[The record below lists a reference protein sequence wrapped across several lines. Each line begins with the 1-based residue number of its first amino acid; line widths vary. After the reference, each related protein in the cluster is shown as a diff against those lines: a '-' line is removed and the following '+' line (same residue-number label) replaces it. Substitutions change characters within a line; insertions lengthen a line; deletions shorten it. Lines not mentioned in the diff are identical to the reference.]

1 MAVVVA
7 VALLSAAALGY
18 EILLIRLFSIILW
31 HHFAFM
37 IISLALLGVG
47 ASGTFLVFA
56 RRWLEPRFHRAF
68 AGFAAAFGISAVA
81 CFALAQRVPF
91 NPLEVVWD
99 LGQQAA
105 LLQIYLLLALPFFC
119 AATCV
124 GLALSRFRERIGA
137 IYRADLLGAGAGA
150 SLVLLALFVL
160 TPEDYL
166 RVLGGLGLA
175 AAAVIAFAGP
185 GPRWP
190 AGLLAALALA
200 VPFAW
205 PGDWI
210 APQPSPYKGL
220 SLALHVPQARVIA
233 ERSSPL
239 GLLSVVESPAVPFRH
254 APGLSLTAK
263 AGPPPQLGV
272 FTDGDGL
279 TVITRFDGTLAK
291 LAYLDQQTAALP
303 FHLLT
308 RPRTLILGA
317 GGGADVLRALYHAAR
332 QVDAVEINPQMA
344 DLVRRDYAGFA
355 GRLFRAPGVRL
366 HVRDARSFVEAS
378 GARWDLIHV
387 GLLDSF
393 TASAA
398 GVLALKESA
407 LYTVEAFEAYI
418 ARLEPGGILA
428 ITRWLRVP
436 PRDSLKLFATA
447 ITALE
452 GLGVAAP
459 GERLALIRSWNTAT
473 LMVKNGPL
481 TAEDIAAIRRFAEA
495 RSFDVSYYPGMA
507 PEEANRF
514 NRWREPF
521 LFNGT
526 AALLGPGRQRFLE
539 DYKFHIAPATDDRP
553 YFFRFFKWRL
563 LPEVL
568 AIRGRAAMTLL
579 EGGYLIVAATLAQA
593 AIVSALLIVL
603 PLAWIGRGEGAAPGA
618 PGRGRVMVY
627 FLALGLAFLFV
638 EIAFIQRFVLFL
650 GHPLYAISVVLAAFL
665 VFAGLGSGYSA
676 RLAEHRAVARMRP
689 ISLAV
694 AGIVLFAGV
703 YLAVLPVLF
712 GWLMAESDPV
722 KILVSVVLIAPLAF
736 FMGMPFPL
744 GLRRVADQAP
754 RLVPWAWGVNG
765 CASVLSAVLASL
777 LATHVGF
784 AVVVALAMGL
794 YGIAALA
801 FAR

>member
-1 MAVVVA
+1 MIALLVA
-7 VALLSAAALGY
+7 VALLSAAAIGY
-18 EILLIRLFSIILW
+18 EILLIRLFSIILG

-47 ASGTFLVFA
+47 ASGTFLAFA
-56 RRWLEPRFHRAF
+56 RGWLEPRFHHAF
-68 AGFAAAFGISAVA
+68 AGFAAAFGVSAVA
-81 CFALAQRVPF
+81 CFAVARRVPF

-99 LGQQAA
+99 LGQQAY

-119 AATCV
+119 AATCI

-150 SLVLLALFVL
+150 ALVLLALFL
-160 TPEDYL
+160 LEPEDTL
-166 RVLGGLGLA
+166 RALGGLGLA
-175 AAAVIAFAGP
+175 AAAVAAFAGP

-190 AGLLAALALA
+190 AGVLAALALA

-205 PGDWI
+205 PGGWI
-210 APQPSPYKGL
+210 TPQPSPYKGL
-220 SLALHVPQARVIA
+220 SLALHAPRARVIA

-239 GLLSVVESPAVPFRH
+239 GLLSVVESPAIPFRH
-254 APGLSLTAK
+254 APGLSLTAE

-272 FTDGDGL
+272 FTDGDAF
-279 TVITRFDGTLAK
+279 TAITRFDGNLAK

-303 FHLLT
+303 FHLLR

-317 GGGADVLRALYHAAR
+317 GGGADVLRALYHGAPR
-332 QVDAVEINPQMA
+332 VDAVELNPQMA
-344 DLVRRDYAGFA
+344 ELVRRDYADFA
-355 GRLFRAPGVRL
+355 GRLFQAPGVRL
-366 HVRDARSFVEAS
+366 HIDEARSFVEAS
-378 GARWDLIHV
+378 GGRWDLIHV

-407 LYTVEAFEAYI
+407 LYTVEAFQAYL

-447 ITALE
+447 AAALE
-452 GLGVAAP
+452 GLGVATP

-481 TAEDIAAIRRFAEA
+481 TPGDVSAIRGFAQA

-514 NRWREPF
+514 NRWRQPF
-521 LFNGT
+521 LYTGT
-526 AALLGPGRQRFLE
+526 AALLGPGRERFLD
-539 DYKFHIAPATDDRP
+539 DYKFDVAPATDDRP

-568 AIRGRAAMTLL
+568 AIRGGAGMTLL
-579 EGGYLIVAATLAQA
+579 EGGYLILAATLVQA
-593 AIVSALLIVL
+593 AIVSAVLIVL
-603 PLAWIGRGEGAAPGA
+603 PLAWLGRGGGAAPAA

-676 RLAEHRAVARMRP
+676 RLSERRAAARIGP
-689 ISLAV
+689 IPLAV
-694 AGIVLFAGV
+694 AGIALFAGA
-703 YLAVLPVLF
+703 YLALLPVLF
-712 GWLMAESDPV
+712 GWLMPEPDAV
-722 KILVSVVLIAPLAF
+722 KITVSVLLIAPLAF
-736 FMGMPFPL
+736 VMGLPFPL
-744 GLRRVADQAP
+744 GLRRVADEAP
-754 RLVPWAWGVNG
+754 RLVPWAWFRGPG
-765 CASVLSAVLASL
+765 A
-777 LATHVGF
+777 
-784 AVVVALAMGL
+784 
-794 YGIAALA
+794 
-801 FAR
+801 

>member
-1 MAVVVA
+1 M
-7 VALLSAAALGY
+7 
-18 EILLIRLFSIILW
+18 
-31 HHFAFM
+31 
-37 IISLALLGVG
+37 
-47 ASGTFLVFA
+47 
-56 RRWLEPRFHRAF
+56 
-68 AGFAAAFGISAVA
+68 
-81 CFALAQRVPF
+81 
-91 NPLEVVWD
+91 
-99 LGQQAA
+99 
-105 LLQIYLLLALPFFC
+105 
-119 AATCV
+119 
-124 GLALSRFRERIGA
+124 
-137 IYRADLLGAGAGA
+137 
-150 SLVLLALFVL
+150 
-160 TPEDYL
+160 
-166 RVLGGLGLA
+166 
-175 AAAVIAFAGP
+175 
-185 GPRWP
+185 
-190 AGLLAALALA
+190 
-200 VPFAW
+200 
-205 PGDWI
+205 
-210 APQPSPYKGL
+210 
-220 SLALHVPQARVIA
+220 
-233 ERSSPL
+233 
-239 GLLSVVESPAVPFRH
+239 
-254 APGLSLTAK
+254 
-263 AGPPPQLGV
+263 

-279 TVITRFDGTLAK
+279 TVITRFDGTFAK

-303 FHLLT
+303 FHLLR

-344 DLVRRDYAGFA
+344 DLVGRDLAGFA
-355 GRLFRAPGVRL
+355 GRLFQAPGVRL
-366 HVRDARSFVEAS
+366 HIREARSFVEAS
-378 GARWDLIHV
+378 GQRWDLIHV

-407 LYTVEAFEAYI
+407 LYTVEAFEAYL

-447 ITALE
+447 VAALE

-481 TAEDIAAIRRFAEA
+481 TAEDTAAIRRFAEA

-521 LFNGT
+521 LYDGT
-526 AALLGPGRQRFLE
+526 AALLGPGRERFLE

-593 AIVSALLIVL
+593 AMVSALLIVL
-603 PLAWIGRGEGAAPGA
+603 PLAWMGRGEGAAPGA
-618 PGRGRVMVY
+618 PGRGRVVVY
-627 FLALGLAFLFV
+627 FFALGLAFLFV

-665 VFAGLGSGYSA
+665 VFAGVGSGYAA
-676 RLAEHRAVARMRP
+676 RFAGHRAAARMRP

-694 AGIVLFAGV
+694 AGIIVFAGV
-703 YLAVLPVLF
+703 YLALLPVIF
-712 GWLMAESDPV
+712 GWLMAETDAV

-754 RLVPWAWGVNG
+754 SLVPWAWGVNG

-784 AVVVALAMGL
+784 TVVVALAMGL
-794 YGIAALA
+794 YGLAALA

>member
-81 CFALAQRVPF
+81 CFALARRVPF

-160 TPEDYL
+160 APEDYL
-166 RVLGGLGLA
+166 RALGGLGLA

-220 SLALHVPQARVIA
+220 SVALHAPQARVIA

-303 FHLLT
+303 FHLLR

-332 QVDAVEINPQMA
+332 QVDAVELNPQMA
-344 DLVRRDYAGFA
+344 DLVSRDRGGFA
-355 GRLFRAPGVRL
+355 GRLFQAPGVRL
-366 HVRDARSFVEAS
+366 HIREARSFVEAS
-378 GARWDLIHV
+378 GQRWDLIHV

-407 LYTVEAFEAYI
+407 LYTVEAFEAYLG
-418 ARLEPGGILA
+418 RLEPGGILA

-447 ITALE
+447 IAALE

-481 TAEDIAAIRRFAEA
+481 TAEDAAAIRRFAEA

-521 LFNGT
+521 LYDGT
-526 AALLGPGRQRFLE
+526 AALLGPGRERFLE

-568 AIRGRAAMTLL
+568 AIRGRAGMTLL

-593 AIVSALLIVL
+593 AIVSTLLIVL
-603 PLAWIGRGEGAAPGA
+603 PLAWIGRAEGAAPGT
-618 PGRGRVMVY
+618 PGRGRVVVY

-665 VFAGLGSGYSA
+665 VFAGVGSGYAA
-676 RLAEHRAVARMRP
+676 RFAEHRVAARMRP

-694 AGIVLFAGV
+694 AGIILFAGV
-703 YLAVLPVLF
+703 YLALLPALF
-712 GWLMAESDPV
+712 GWLMPEPAPV

-744 GLRRVADQAP
+744 GLRRVADEAP

>member
-31 HHFAFM
+31 HNFAFM

-68 AGFAAAFGISAVA
+68 AGFAAAFGLSAVG
-81 CFALAQRVPF
+81 CFALARRVPF

-160 TPEDYL
+160 APEDYL
-166 RVLGGLGLA
+166 RALGGLGLA

-185 GPRWP
+185 GSRWP
-190 AGLLAALALA
+190 AGLLAALALT

-210 APQPSPYKGL
+210 APRPSPYQGL

-254 APGLSLTAK
+254 APGLSLNAK

-279 TVITRFDGTLAK
+279 TVITRFDGTFAK

-303 FHLLT
+303 FHLLR

-344 DLVRRDYAGFA
+344 DLVRRDLAGFA
-355 GRLFRAPGVRL
+355 GRLFQAPGVRL
-366 HVRDARSFVEAS
+366 HIREARSFVEAS
-378 GARWDLIHV
+378 GQRWDLIHV

-407 LYTVEAFEAYI
+407 LYTVEAFEAYL

-447 ITALE
+447 IAALE

-481 TAEDIAAIRRFAEA
+481 TAEDTAAIRRFAEA

-507 PEEANRF
+507 PGEANRF

-521 LFNGT
+521 LYDGT
-526 AALLGPGRQRFLE
+526 AALLGPGRERFLE

-568 AIRGRAAMTLL
+568 AIRGRAAVTLL

-593 AIVSALLIVL
+593 AMVSALLIVL
-603 PLAWIGRGEGAAPGA
+603 PLAWMGRGEGAAPGA

-665 VFAGLGSGYSA
+665 VFAGVGSGYAA
-676 RLAEHRAVARMRP
+676 RFAGHRAAARMRP

-694 AGIVLFAGV
+694 AGIIVFAGV

-744 GLRRVADQAP
+744 GLRRVADEAP
-754 RLVPWAWGVNG
+754 SLVPWAWGVNG

-794 YGIAALA
+794 YGLAALA

>member
-7 VALLSAAALGY
+7 VALLSAAAIGY

-37 IISLALLGVG
+37 IISVALLGVG
-47 ASGTFLVFA
+47 ASGTFLAFA
-56 RRWLEPRFHRAF
+56 RGWLEPRFHGAF
-68 AGFAAAFGISAVA
+68 AGFAAAFGVSAVA
-81 CFALAQRVPF
+81 CFALARRVPF

-99 LGQQAA
+99 LGQQAT
-105 LLQIYLLLALPFFC
+105 LLQIYVLLALPFFC
-119 AATCV
+119 AATCI
-124 GLALSRFRERIGA
+124 GLALSRFRRRIGA
-137 IYRADLLGAGAGA
+137 IYRADLVGAGTGA

-160 TPEDYL
+160 APEDTL
-166 RVLGGLGLA
+166 RALGGLGLA

-185 GPRWP
+185 GPRWR
-190 AGLLAALALA
+190 AAVLGALALA
-200 VPFAW
+200 VPWAW
-205 PGDWI
+205 PGGWI

-220 SLALHVPQARVIA
+220 SLALHAPRARVIA

-239 GLLSVVESPAVPFRH
+239 GLLSVVESPAIPFRH
-254 APGLSLTAK
+254 APGLSLTAE

-272 FTDGDGL
+272 FTDGDAF
-279 TVITRFDGTLAK
+279 TAITRFDGNLAK

-303 FHLLT
+303 FHLLR

-317 GGGADVLRALYHAAR
+317 GGGADVLRALFHRAR
-332 QVDAVEINPQMA
+332 QVDAVELNPQMA
-344 DLVRRDYAGFA
+344 ELVRRDHADFA
-355 GRLFRAPGVRL
+355 GRLFQAPGVRL
-366 HVRDARSFVEAS
+366 FIDEARSFVEA
-378 GARWDLIHV
+378 GDTRWDLIHV
-387 GLLDSF
+387 GLFDSF

-407 LYTVEAFEAYI
+407 LYTVEAFQAYL

-428 ITRWLRVP
+428 VTRWLRVP

-447 ITALE
+447 AAALE

-473 LMVKNGPL
+473 LLVKNGPL
-481 TAEDIAAIRRFAEA
+481 TAEDVAAIRGFAAA
-495 RSFDVSYYPGMA
+495 RSFDVSHYPGMA

-514 NRWREPF
+514 NRWRQPY
-521 LFNGT
+521 LYTGT
-526 AALLGPGRQRFLE
+526 AALLGPERERFLD
-539 DYKFHIAPATDDRP
+539 DYKFHVAPATDDRP

-568 AIRGRAAMTLL
+568 AIRGGAGMTLL
-579 EGGYLIVAATLAQA
+579 EGGYLILAATLVQA
-593 AIVSALLIVL
+593 AMVSALLIVL
-603 PLAWIGRGEGAAPGA
+603 PLAWLGRGEGAAAA

-676 RLAEHRAVARMRP
+676 RLAERRAAARIGP
-689 ISLAV
+689 IPLA
-694 AGIVLFAGV
+694 AAAIVLLAGA
-703 YLAVLPVLF
+703 YLALLPALF
-712 GWLMAESDPV
+712 GWLMPEPDTV
-722 KILVSVVLIAPLAF
+722 KIPVSVLLIAPLAF

-744 GLRRVADQAP
+744 GLRRVADAAP

-777 LATHVGF
+777 LATHFGF
-784 AVVVALAMGL
+784 TVVVALAMGL
-794 YGIAALA
+794 YGLAALA
-801 FAR
+801 FGR